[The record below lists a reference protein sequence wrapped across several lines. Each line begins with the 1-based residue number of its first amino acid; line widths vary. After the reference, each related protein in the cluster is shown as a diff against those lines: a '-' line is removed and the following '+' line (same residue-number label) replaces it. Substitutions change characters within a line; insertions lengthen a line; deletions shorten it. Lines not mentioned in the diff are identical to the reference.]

1 MTSCR
6 LLAWIARSFSWETI
20 SPTSCC
26 AHAPCGTHRGGG
38 HNLLRSTV
46 GISAQGTETELGQ
59 DKGKLMPLIVIC
71 EHPSPIAKVF
81 LVGL

>member
-1 MTSCR
+1 MH
-6 LLAWIARSFSWETI
+6 LAA
-20 SPTSCC
+20 PTGEEDIIYC
-26 AHAPCGTHRGGG
+26 AP
-38 HNLLRSTV
+38 STV